1 MDDNEE
7 QVEELLPTTVKW
19 IGFSISAVI
28 SLAILIYIIGYAFQC
43 FERAPKDMGL
53 SNLLLFSLACS
64 VFFGIPWGKLGLS
77 LKKFGPIEFERVLE
91 GQSQEHASDLSAI
104 EDKLAE
110 LESKIISTNG
120 VSNGSLNTDQDDMT
134 KKVLKFMERYRR
146 WSFSPKKMETWSDK
160 NNESEYIIF
169 KEKPELLRRTLRKLV
184 AKGDLDTRVS
194 KKGNTLYVFNN

>member
-1 MDDNEE
+1 MDDNED

-19 IGFSISAVI
+19 IGFLISAVI
-28 SLAILIYIIGYAFQC
+28 SLAIILYIVGYAFNC
-43 FERAPKDMGL
+43 FDRAPKDMGL
-53 SNLLLFSLACS
+53 SNLLLFTLACA

-91 GQSQEHASDLSAI
+91 GQSQERASDLSVI
-104 EDKLAE
+104 EDRLAE
-110 LESKIISTNG
+110 LESKIISTPG
-120 VSNGSLNTDQDDMT
+120 LPSVPSNTDQGDMT
-134 KKVLKFMERYRR
+134 EKVLGFMERYRR

-160 NNESEYIIF
+160 NNEPEYTIF

-184 AKGDLDTRVS
+184 GSGDLDTRVS